1 MKTATVVVKTDP
13 QVKRR
18 VQELAAAAG
27 LTLSDLVNVRLREYA
42 EADSVSVSV
51 VPRIS
56 KKLERT
62 IAKAERE
69 LAQGKI
75 RVAHSVKEFIQ
86 ELNA

>member
-51 VPRIS
+51 VPRMS